1 MGALPLSKEC
11 LISVGFFGRG
21 YLKDFPNR
29 NWWKAPVDRV
39 LEPGQ
44 GAATPSPSFGDFRSW
59 RCANLGDGDMASA
72 PSLLRQIADIVA
84 RLCLLVFMCYV
95 HVWEVPSA
103 TVEDWEKMNPEV
115 RCNIYIYI
123 FFRHCPLQ
131 EHRGTFQV
139 DQKNSMLLAQLSG
152 VGSTF
157 VHGWVPLPSQLQR
170 LRVPH
175 MVQQ

>member
-1 MGALPLSKEC
+1 M
-11 LISVGFFGRG
+11 GFFGRG

-29 NWWKAPVDRV
+29 NWWKTPVDRV

-44 GAATPSPSFGDFRSW
+44 GAATDVAAAHRRSSVPSQRRRNFRPWRRRHGRSW
-59 RCANLGDGDMASA
+59 DSRYRHPCVGSHRSCSFSLASS

-123 FFRHCPLQ
+123 FFRHCPRP
-131 EHRGTFQV
+131 EHRGTFQI
-139 DQKNSMLLAQLSG
+139 DRKSQY
-152 VGSTF
+152 
-157 VHGWVPLPSQLQR
+157 VPCTIEWC
-170 LRVPH
+170 RVPH